1 MLHTSF
7 NIQPLLASDAPTA
20 TPVKKGPLYELV
32 KTKHGKNNV
41 RFQRTGRPAKQA
53 SANNFVAT
61 KGIPEDKFIDFV
73 KDLTL
78 PELYDSHHEMDF
90 AIPQDSHQKNN
101 FILKKENPKDF
112 EIILVAKEIGKPWL
126 KAVLRRGN
134 DIILRSSTF
143 DSKNLPQGKNGVSK
157 NIHKSHNDGNFVFK
171 TLFLVDISF
180 WVKLKQSI

>member
-1 MLHTSF
+1 MSTPETFLS
-7 NIQPLLASDAPTA
+7 LLADAGLAP
-20 TPVKKGPLYELV
+20 PSQPKKKELYELV
-32 KTKHGKNNV
+32 NTKYGENNV
-41 RFQRTGRPAKQA
+41 RFQKTGRPAKQA
-53 SANNFVAT
+53 MANDFVAT
-61 KGIPEDKFIDFV
+61 SGIHKDEFIDFV

-78 PELYDSHHEMDF
+78 PELDDRHREMDF

-126 KAVLRRGN
+126 KAVLRRGD

-157 NIHKSHNDGNFVFK
+157 NIKKSHNDGNFVFK
-171 TLFLVDISF
+171 TVFLVDISF
-180 WVKLKQSI
+180 WAKLKQCY